1 MHREEGQT
9 RRHWAIAAGR
19 AATIFACVLIAVAA
33 QSVRAVADDPK
44 PPPDTNKTGPVEE
57 WVAEVGPEYVARQDA
72 LLQFVGWIHDNTAA
86 EKQGFIAPWIYTE
99 EFRIVLLWKGADAGL
114 EQQIVDEGRK
124 RSIDVEIERRKW
136 NASDLRAIGD
146 QLERSK
152 STLKDAGFSFQGI
165 GGIREEPEIIVQG
178 NYDQS
183 ADAQDK
189 ARIRDELESITGTSQ
204 IKIESADEG
213 VNLGRQDDVRPFYA
227 AAFFKESNA
236 EERCSS
242 GFAIRYNGTTV
253 HTTTARHCDSNVFRS
268 RNHFTSDLTK
278 YKLGLTHAW
287 ANNGQARIMTAPGG
301 LRMWDG
307 PYDDGNFN

>member
-1 MHREEGQT
+1 MYREEGRT

-19 AATIFACVLIAVAA
+19 AASIFACVLIAVAA

-72 LLQFVGWIHDNTAA
+72 LLQFVGWIHDKTPAA
-86 EKQGFIAPWIYTE
+86 EKQGFIAPWIHTD
-99 EFRIVLLWKGADAGL
+99 EFRVVLLWKGADADL

-124 RSIDVEIERRKW
+124 RSINVEIERRRW
-136 NASDLRAIGD
+136 NAQDLQAIGD
-146 QLERSK
+146 KLERSK
-152 STLKDAGFSFQGI
+152 SALKDAGFSFQKI

-189 ARIRDELESITGTSQ
+189 AKILDELESITGTSQ
-204 IKIESADEG
+204 IKIESVDDG

-227 AAFFKESNA
+227 AAFFK
-236 EERCSS
+236 RVQ
-242 GFAIRYNGTTV
+242 R
-253 HTTTARHCDSNVFRS
+253 R
-268 RNHFTSDLTK
+268 
-278 YKLGLTHAW
+278 
-287 ANNGQARIMTAPGG
+287 
-301 LRMWDG
+301 
-307 PYDDGNFN
+307 